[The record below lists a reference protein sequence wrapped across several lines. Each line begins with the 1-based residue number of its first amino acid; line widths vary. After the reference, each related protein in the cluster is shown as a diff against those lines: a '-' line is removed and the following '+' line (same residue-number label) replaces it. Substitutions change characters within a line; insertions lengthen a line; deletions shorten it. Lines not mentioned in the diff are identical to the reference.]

1 MMINKA
7 YEMMESINDIVGHD
21 SSDQQL
27 PNERELKVKSDA
39 THNIQIFFLLGTSQ
53 AKERLKNGLFKERFL
68 FHKQIFY
75 CEV

>member
-27 PNERELKVKSDA
+27 PNERELKVK
-39 THNIQIFFLLGTSQ
+39 
-53 AKERLKNGLFKERFL
+53 
-68 FHKQIFY
+68 
-75 CEV
+75 